1 MTSCLRAGR
10 APLAAAIVATAVI
23 IFPGVTPAAADTI
36 IVPLD
41 RKVKLVDG
49 VTTVVQNPKPDAVA
63 VIDLAASPPRIAAT
77 IDNVPVSV
85 VGPPSSAALTPD
97 GSIALVSAAM
107 KIDPADRM
115 KQVADNRVTVIDMT
129 VTPPRPLV
137 TLEAG
142 ASPAGLAI
150 NPAGTLAIV
159 ANRNEGTVSMLTIAG
174 KLVSPAGKLSLGPA
188 TSGPS
193 GVVFTPDGKR
203 ALVTRDGD
211 HKITVLNVDGDKV
224 TLANRDIN
232 AGLRPY
238 GIDMAKDGKTAV
250 VANIGIGT
258 GDADTISIIDLSNG
272 PPRVTDTISV
282 GQTPEGMALSPDG
295 QFAAAV
301 VMSGSNKAANS
312 PFYAA
317 RGRVVVFRIAA
328 GKLTKV
334 DEAPIGKWSQGAAF
348 SQDNRTLIVGNMV
361 EEEVQV
367 LKFDGQKLSD
377 EGLRLKVEGG
387 PAAFGGRPHAR

>member
-1 MTSCLRAGR
+1 MRTTIYGLG
-10 APLAAAIVATAVI
+10 AAAALLA
-23 IFPGVTPAAADTI
+23 GAAQADTI
-36 IVPLD
+36 LAPLD

-49 VTTVVQNPKPDAVA
+49 VATVVQGAKPDAVA
-63 VIDLAASPPRIAAT
+63 VIDLAANPPRIVT
-77 IDNVPVSV
+77 VIENVPVSV

-97 GSIALVSAAM
+97 GAIGLVTAAM
-107 KIDPADRM
+107 KVDPADRT
-115 KQVADNRVTVIDMT
+115 KQAADNRVTVIDMT
-129 VTPPRPLV
+129 ANPPRAMA

-159 ANRNEGTVSMLTIAG
+159 ANRNEGTVSMFSIAG
-174 KLVSPAGKLSLGPA
+174 KLISPVGKLTIGPA
-188 TSGPS
+188 NSGPS

-203 ALVTRDGD
+203 ALVSRDGD
-211 HKITVLNVDGDKV
+211 HKITLLNVDGTNV

-238 GIDMAKDGKTAV
+238 GIDMAKDGRTAV

-258 GDADTISIIDLSNG
+258 GDSDTISVIDMANG
-272 PPRVTDTISV
+272 PPKVTDTLSV
-282 GQTPEGMALSPDG
+282 GQTPEGLALSPDG

-312 PFYAA
+312 PFFAA
-317 RGRVVVFRIAA
+317 RGRVVVYRIAG

-348 SQDNRTLIVGNMV
+348 SSDSKTLIVGNMV

-367 LKFDGQKLSD
+367 LKFDGQKLTD
-377 EGLRLKVEGG
+377 DGLRLKVEGG
-387 PAAFGGRPHAR
+387 PAAFGGKPRGL